1 MNNSFSKT
9 GHDDINKKMNFKEN
23 YSLYITVDLAR
34 KFGKL
39 DPNLC
44 NYNISLVTM
53 FSQIHGINSFLEKY
67 FNYSCTISFSKYGFT
82 SSYEKPKIYQ
92 K

>member
-9 GHDDINKKMNFKEN
+9 GHDDINNKINFKEN

-44 NYNISLVTM
+44 N
-53 FSQIHGINSFLEKY
+53 
-67 FNYSCTISFSKYGFT
+67 
-82 SSYEKPKIYQ
+82 
-92 K
+92 